1 MFIALVLLA
10 AWVVLNVALLGA
22 VAYANHRGQVRAAA
36 PAAPKAARRSAPVF
50 VVAH

>member
-22 VAYANHRGQVRAAA
+22 VAFVNHRGQVRAAA
-36 PAAPKAARRSAPVF
+36 PAAPKAARRGTP
-50 VVAH
+50 VVAVAH